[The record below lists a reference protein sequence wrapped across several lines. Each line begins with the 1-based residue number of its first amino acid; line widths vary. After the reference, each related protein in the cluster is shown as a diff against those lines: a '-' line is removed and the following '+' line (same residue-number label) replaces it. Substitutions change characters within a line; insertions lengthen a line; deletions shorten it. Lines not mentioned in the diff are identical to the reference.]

1 MSWQSEVSP
10 TEWAEWQDLARKASK
25 AKKMPTSL
33 GPEDYAASAIERL
46 LEQTE
51 RPANVEAWL
60 RKTINNQYID
70 RFRKIQ
76 ARGGSSNRE
85 LTDEEWEIEMVTHA
99 VGSPSGL
106 VRIRESVDEVLSV
119 LSAKEKEILIL
130 STAGYD
136 NHEIAVH
143 LGYRTNKIV
152 ATRLGQITQKVKEQI
167 QKVLGELI

>member
-1 MSWQSEVSP
+1 MTWQDEVSP
-10 TEWAEWQDLARKASK
+10 TQWAEWQEIARKASK
-25 AKKMPTSL
+25 SKKINVSL
-33 GPEDYAASAIERL
+33 GAEDYAATAIEKL
-46 LEQTE
+46 FEQKE

-106 VRIRESVDEVLSV
+106 VRIRESVEEVLSV

-136 NHEIAVH
+136 NHEIAMH
-143 LGYRTNKIV
+143 LGYRTNKSV

-167 QKVLGELI
+167 QKVLGDLI

>member
-1 MSWQSEVSP
+1 MTWQSKVRP
-10 TEWAEWQDLARKASK
+10 TEWAAWQDFARKASK

-46 LEQTE
+46 LEQKE

-76 ARGGSSNRE
+76 ARGGTSNRE
-85 LTDEEWEIEMVTHA
+85 LTDEEWELEMVTHA

-106 VRIRESVDEVLSV
+106 VRIKESVDEVLSI
-119 LSAKEKEILIL
+119 LSSKEKEILIL

-136 NHEIAVH
+136 NHEIAMH

-152 ATRLGQITQKVKEQI
+152 ATRLGQINQKVKEQI
-167 QKVLGELI
+167 HKVLGELI